1 MSGVAQRITVVL
13 LGGLAALL
21 LCAAGFAAGGLAAG
35 TLVRT
40 PTPARPIEG
49 MELFHEVW
57 AIVERDFVG
66 DLPAR
71 DEVERGAARGLLRA
85 LGDSATGLIAPEF
98 AQLEREDSSGYY
110 RGIGASVRYGDH
122 DYVEV
127 AVVFD
132 GSPAQDAGL
141 RPGDVI
147 LKVDGEDMADVDLY
161 EVVSRIRGPEGT
173 EVVLELHRPGTGEIF
188 VRALE
193 RREIEIPTVT
203 LEVLEGGI
211 GHLILADFNS
221 RATAQLRDQLRAAQ
235 QAGVTALI
243 LDLRNNPGGFLD
255 QAVSVSDEF
264 LDEGTIVVERGR
276 EVPERSYR
284 GRDGGLATEIELV
297 VLVNEGSAS
306 ASEIVTGAVQAHER
320 GTVIGTTT
328 FGKGSVQYAFDLSDG
343 SQIRVT
349 TALWYTPDD
358 RQIQGE
364 GLVPDIVVADD
375 PETEADE
382 QLEAAVSFLK
392 ERTD

>member
-1 MSGVAQRITVVL
+1 M
-13 LGGLAALL
+13 
-21 LCAAGFAAGGLAAG
+21 
-35 TLVRT
+35 
-40 PTPARPIEG
+40 
-49 MELFHEVW
+49 
-57 AIVERDFVG
+57 
-66 DLPAR
+66 
-71 DEVERGAARGLLRA
+71 
-85 LGDSATGLIAPEF
+85 
-98 AQLEREDSSGYY
+98 
-110 RGIGASVRYGDH
+110 
-122 DYVEV
+122 
-127 AVVFD
+127 
-132 GSPAQDAGL
+132 
-141 RPGDVI
+141 
-147 LKVDGEDMADVDLY
+147 
-161 EVVSRIRGPEGT
+161 SRIRGPEGT

-264 LDEGTIVVERGR
+264 LDEGTIVVG
-276 EVPERSYR
+276 
-284 GRDGGLATEIELV
+284 GAAGAGGLSRPGWWPGHRDPAGGARER
-297 VLVNEGSAS
+297 GSAS

-320 GTVIGTTT
+320 TVIRTSPSARVGA
-328 FGKGSVQYAFDLSDG
+328 VRLRPERWLADP
-343 SQIRVT
+343 VT